1 MLAASTVAHLAL
13 LLFLVAFHWTSAAQ
27 RPLSAHEVTIVS
39 LAPQTETRAAAA
51 VRKPEVPDPVPA
63 KESLRPSPV
72 PAAARPVPPAQ
83 PPVPKTEVRR
93 PENLVR
99 DLMKNMT
106 FPPEAPRLNE
116 PLVAPQKSVRPVSP
130 EKAKSAP
137 VRPMTRTESVV
148 GKLRLP
154 EFAPTPTKPQASAP
168 VEKAEKSRESVS
180 SVLTKELQKPVSPP
194 QPSPVEQPARVASKP
209 APDFKQPAL
218 QIHAPGNAAG
228 LNPYLALIQHK
239 ISQNWVAPEVEV
251 GGQVAPVVVKFRLER
266 NGTVSEVGIERT
278 SGNNYFDF
286 AGRRAVLSAGKL
298 PPFPGDITEP
308 YLDVHVSFTVGEDA
322 G

>member
-1 MLAASTVAHLAL
+1 MLAASTAAHLAL
-13 LLFLVAFHWTSAAQ
+13 LLFMVGLHWSSAAQ
-27 RPLSAHEVTIVS
+27 RPLSAYEVTIVS
-39 LAPQTETRAAAA
+39 LSPQTEKSATTA

-63 KESLRPSPV
+63 KEPPRPSPV
-72 PAAARPVPPAQ
+72 PVAARLDPPVPP
-83 PPVPKTEVRR
+83 PEPKTAARQ
-93 PENLVR
+93 PQNLVR
-99 DLMKNMT
+99 DLMKNMAL
-106 FPPEAPRLNE
+106 PPEAPRLNE

-130 EKAKSAP
+130 EKTESAP
-137 VRPMTRTESVV
+137 VKPVTRTESVV
-148 GKLRLP
+148 GKLKLP
-154 EFAPTPTKPQASAP
+154 EFAPTPARPQASPP
-168 VEKAEKSRESVS
+168 VETVEKSRESVS
-180 SVLTKELQKPVSPP
+180 SVLTKELQKPVS
-194 QPSPVEQPARVASKP
+194 SPEPNQVEQPGRVASKP

-218 QIHAPGNAAG
+218 QISAPSNASG

-251 GGQVAPVVVKFRLER
+251 GGQVSPVVVKFRLER
-266 NGTVSEVGIERT
+266 NGTVSEVGIERG

-298 PPFPGDITEP
+298 PPFPEDMTEP